1 MAKAVI
7 IKVSGDKEVVEFQV
21 GKSYELLSKSVG
33 GMIECIS
40 LTNVIGQP
48 DMWINEE
55 GKIIGLEQNPMATAL
70 WFDMY
75 GASDVILGDIIIT
88 GGADEE
94 GETLGLSDEQ
104 VDYFMGY
111 ASSMFY
117 AGGVS
122 LS

>member
-7 IKVSGDKEVVEFQV
+7 IRTDGKKEVVEFEI
-21 GKSYELLSKSVG
+21 GKSYNLISTAVG

-48 DMWINEE
+48 DMWINEN
-55 GKIIGLEQNPMATAL
+55 GKFSGLDQNPYATAL
-70 WFDMY
+70 WVDIY
-75 GASDVILGDIIIT
+75 STTDVIMGDVIIT